1 MQHAYALE
9 LADVAVRNVESPR
22 ILDVGAGSGYLT
34 ECFGRLVEDEPGARV
49 FGIERI
55 PELSELALQNIR
67 RGGADLLDRGVVSV
81 QRACDYTD
89 WFVVKSGADLVV

>member
-34 ECFGRLVEDEPGARV
+34 AGFGRLVEDEPGARV

-55 PELSELALQNIR
+55 PELTELARKNIE
-67 RGGADLLDRGVVSV
+67 RGGADLLVKGVVSV
-81 QRACDYTD
+81 QRTPSPLSPTC
-89 WFVVKSGADLVV
+89 SSRRH